1 MKFTNPTNNYSVY
14 VEIAPLWCFLF
25 GPLYF
30 LASGIWRHF
39 LLLGIISGIILGAGN
54 MVISKR
60 AQQEIS
66 AVVYQN
72 QDFTAEKA
80 EKVTQ
85 YNNKVILW
93 TLGILFATTGIYAC
107 YVNEI
112 VRHHYLQK
120 GWVEEKEASPEEKQ
134 DSPNQAQE

>member
-1 MKFTNPTNNYSVY
+1 
-14 VEIAPLWCFLF
+14 
-25 GPLYF
+25 
-30 LASGIWRHF
+30 
-39 LLLGIISGIILGAGN
+39 
-54 MVISKR
+54 MVIGKR
-60 AQQEIS
+60 AQEEIS
-66 AVVYQN
+66 AVAYHN
-72 QDFTAEKA
+72 EIFTTERA

-120 GWVEEKEASPEEKQ
+120 GWVEEKEPSPEEAKNAS
-134 DSPNQAQE
+134 SPAQE